1 MEIGRFYKKIT
12 AAQIDGSDAG
22 MYGAYWANLSALKAL
37 HKEMHDREWITLRMY
52 REIVSR
58 VTEYA
63 KYLYD
68 DGVPKEEIYVMLKE
82 IEQDMEEMEHTG
94 SSTVKEEIASV
105 QAMTEGAYK
114 MVRSSYKETGTQ

>member
-1 MEIGRFYKKIT
+1 
-12 AAQIDGSDAG
+12 
-22 MYGAYWANLSALKAL
+22 
-37 HKEMHDREWITLRMY
+37 
-52 REIVSR
+52 
-58 VTEYA
+58 
-63 KYLYD
+63 
-68 DGVPKEEIYVMLKE
+68 MLKE